1 MNATR
6 RMASL
11 AVLGA
16 LCLFCITVAPAMAQ
30 GTGGGAA
37 SQQKYTMAE
46 YNAYQAAAA
55 QTNPADQI
63 KLLDDFVAK
72 YPSSALLNYIYPL
85 YFNNYFSQRNF
96 PKAIEYCDKQI
107 ALGDKASVTE
117 RYQAYFVR
125 AYAYNGITSPDPQT
139 AKAARDAMLAGG
151 KIIDQLSKPDGV
163 DDAKFAEEKKKSM
176 ILFYGTAAKGALD
189 AKDCAAAVESYKIV
203 LGITPDDL
211 TANYNLG
218 KAYGC
223 TTPPQPVDSL
233 WAYARAASSK
243 SATEQQSKLVKGY
256 MRKVM
261 VNFQGGTVCDSLTDA
276 EMNEL
281 LQLASSS
288 PDRPASYKLP
298 SSAELDTARSTMTIA
313 SVFTD
318 LKAGG
323 DKAKLT
329 WTASCGLEF
338 PDVPGKVIEVAGGT
352 DPVVI
357 KTAFVTTDAEFEAAT
372 IANMEFKIPGQPD
385 AGKINPKSDPPPFV
399 HITGT
404 LTSYEP
410 DPAFMIHLEKGKVS
424 ADDLPKEKAA
434 PKKPVRKPAA
444 KPQ

>member
-1 MNATR
+1 
-6 RMASL
+6 MASL

-30 GTGGGAA
+30 GTGGSAA
-37 SQQKYTMAE
+37 GQQKYTMAE
-46 YNAYQAAAA
+46 YNAWQAADAEK
-55 QTNPADQI
+55 NPTAQI
-63 KLLDDFVAK
+63 KMLDDFVAK
-72 YPSSALLNYIYPL
+72 YPNSALLNYIYAL
-85 YFNNYFSQRNF
+85 YYNNYGTQKNF
-96 PKAIEYCDKQI
+96 PKTIEYCDKLI

-117 RYQAYFVR
+117 RYQAFSVR
-125 AYAYNGITSPDPQT
+125 AFAYNNIPSPDPQT
-139 AKAARDAMLAGG
+139 AKAAHDAALAGV
-151 KIIDQLSKPDGV
+151 KIVDSVPKPEGA
-163 DDAKFAEEKKKSM
+163 DDAKFAEDKKRS
-176 ILFYGTAAKGALD
+176 IIFFYGTAANAALA
-189 AKDCAAAVESYKIV
+189 AKDCSGAVESYKAV
-203 LGITPDDL
+203 LALTPDEL

-218 KAYGC
+218 KAYSC
-223 TTPPQPVDSL
+223 MTPPQPADAI

-243 SATEQQSKLVKGY
+243 SATEQQSKVVKTY
-256 MRKVM
+256 LRKVI

-288 PDRPASYKLP
+288 VARPASYKLP
-298 SSAELDTARSTMTIA
+298 SSADLDTARASMTIA

-338 PDVPGKVIEVAGGT
+338 PDVPGKVIEVAGGA

-372 IANMEFKIPGQPD
+372 TANMEFKIPGQAD
-385 AGKINPKSDPPPFV
+385 AGKLAKDAFV

-404 LTSYEP
+404 LTSYDP
-410 DPAFMIHLEKGKVS
+410 DPAFMIHWEKGKVN
-424 ADDLPKEKAA
+424 ADDLPKEKA
-434 PKKPVRKPAA
+434 PVKKPVRKPAA